1 MCLQHAS
8 LAIEDDRIEEFRY
21 LYLIPSFAE
30 NNVALKYFVL
40 KCCSEATFRCTLLDM
55 FLDLSSYATNC
66 AYLSTTKFSN
76 FKFAIKH
83 SFDERSVFVDL
94 ERLTY
99 QFEFF
104 HYFKV

>member
-1 MCLQHAS
+1 
-8 LAIEDDRIEEFRY
+8 
-21 LYLIPSFAE
+21 
-30 NNVALKYFVL
+30 
-40 KCCSEATFRCTLLDM
+40 M
-55 FLDLSSYATNC
+55 FLDLASYATNG

-83 SFDERSVFVDL
+83 SFDEGSVFVDL